1 MGLLK
6 IIKKTKAKEREL
18 RLLILGLDNAG
29 KTTIVKKF
37 LGEDTSEI
45 APTLGFQIKT
55 IEHNGFKLNV
65 WDVGGQTTIRSYWR
79 NYFEQTDG
87 LIWVVDSGDKMR
99 LQDCKKE
106 LMQLLVQEKLAGAT
120 LFIFCNKQDVAGAL
134 SPQEI
139 KDTLELDSL
148 EGCKGRNWS
157 IMPCSAMTGD
167 GLLQGIDWIVDDIR
181 ARIFMM
187 D

>member
-6 IIKKTKAKEREL
+6 IIKKTKAKEKEV

-29 KTTIVKKF
+29 KTTILKKF

-55 IEHNGFKLNV
+55 IEHNNFKLNI

-87 LIWVVDSGDKMR
+87 LIWVVDSGDKLR
-99 LQDCKKE
+99 LEDCKAE
-106 LMQLLVQEKLAGAT
+106 LQKLLLQEKLAGAT
-120 LFIFCNKQDVAGAL
+120 LLVFCNKQDIAGAL
-134 SPQEI
+134 NPKEI
-139 KDTLELDSL
+139 RDFLEVDKIES
-148 EGCKGRNWS
+148 RHWS
-157 IMPCSAMTGD
+157 IFPCSAMTGD
-167 GLLQGIDWIVDDIR
+167 GLLEGIDWVVNDIKS
-181 ARIFMM
+181 RIFMM
-187 D
+187 E

>member
-6 IIKKTKAKEREL
+6 IIKKTKAQEREL

-29 KTTIVKKF
+29 KTTILKKF

-55 IEHNGFKLNV
+55 VEHANFKLNF

-79 NYFEQTDG
+79 NYFEHTDG
-87 LIWVVDSGDKMR
+87 LIWVVDSGDR
-99 LQDCKKE
+99 LRLEDCKAE
-106 LMQLLVQEKLAGAT
+106 LHKLLLQEKLAGAT
-120 LFIFCNKQDVAGAL
+120 LMVFCNKQDVAGAL
-134 SPQEI
+134 TPAEI
-139 KDTLELDSL
+139 KDVLELDKI
-148 EGCKGRNWS
+148 ENRHWS
-157 IMPCSAMTGD
+157 IVPCSAVTGS
-167 GLLQGIDWIVDDIR
+167 GLLEGIDFIVNDIQQ
-181 ARIFMM
+181 RIFMM

>member
-6 IIKKTKAKEREL
+6 IIKKTKAKEKEL

-37 LGEDTSEI
+37 LGEDTSQI

-55 IEHNGFKLNV
+55 IEHNGFKLNM

-79 NYFEQTDG
+79 NYFEQTEG
-87 LIWVVDSGDKMR
+87 LIWVVDSGDKLR
-99 LQDCKKE
+99 LQDCKNE
-106 LMQLLVQEKLAGAT
+106 LQSLLQQEKLAGAT

-134 SPQEI
+134 SPKEI
-139 KDTLELDSL
+139 REALELDTMESIQ
-148 EGCKGRNWS
+148 GRHWS
-157 IMPCSAMTGD
+157 IMPCSAVTGH
-167 GLLQGIDWIVDDIR
+167 GLLEGIDWVVNDIKT
-181 ARIFMM
+181 RIFMM